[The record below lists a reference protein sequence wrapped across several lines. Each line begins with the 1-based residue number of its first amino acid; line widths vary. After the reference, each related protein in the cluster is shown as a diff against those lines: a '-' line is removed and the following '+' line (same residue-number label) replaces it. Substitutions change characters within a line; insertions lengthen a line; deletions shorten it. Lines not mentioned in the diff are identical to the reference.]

1 MQRRPTNPLVPR
13 RGARA
18 FTLVELV
25 TAAALMTLMMLG
37 VVQIFSIVTE
47 TAGEAEGLQFAHEQ
61 LRALF
66 DRLHQDTRGLSREG
80 YLCII
85 PQIITGTTTYT
96 ANLSSTWPT
105 PSQYACD
112 ALALTPIGS
121 CYQSDSTS
129 SYKANAAEV
138 VYTTRTQTDDVLGSV
153 LQVKAGAQ
161 TYSVDPRRGILSRA
175 EWLLGGAGG
184 SSSDSDV
191 RSGAAFLCNLL
202 AKPGSTAPTSTTTSS
217 TSRPYLAGGY
227 AKVWPWTHAAG
238 ASAQS
243 WSLRRVM
250 ASCVSEFYVEY
261 FDLDKAQWS
270 RGTVVFNPY
279 KVMSMSRAAGDL
291 EFKPTRVTAIRV
303 TAAVHDPSDRKP
315 LPAGSRARGYAL
327 QEVFWIADP

>member
-1 MQRRPTNPLVPR
+1 MRRRPTNPLVPR

-25 TAAALMTLMMLG
+25 TAAALMTIMMLG

-85 PQIITGTTTYT
+85 PQTIQKGTTTYT
-96 ANLSSTWPT
+96 ASLSTTTWPT
-105 PSQYACD
+105 SSEYACD

-121 CYQSDSTS
+121 CYQSDSTN
-129 SYKANAAEV
+129 SYRANTAEV
-138 VYTTRTQTDDVLGSV
+138 VYTTRTQTPDDVLKV
-153 LQVKAGAQ
+153 Q
-161 TYSVDPRRGILSRA
+161 TYSMDPRRGILSRA
-175 EWLLGGAGG
+175 EWLLSGAGG
-184 SSSDSDV
+184 SSSDTDV

-202 AKPGSTAPTSTTTSS
+202 AKPGSTATDLTSTTTTSS

-238 ASAQS
+238 ASEKS
-243 WSLRRVM
+243 WSLRRIM

-279 KVMSMSRAAGDL
+279 KVMGNAVGDIDFPK
-291 EFKPTRVTAIRV
+291 FKPTRITAIRV